1 MGRDFLDEKLTVAVV
16 VRMFPADIDR
26 LTEIVKDSEKYENNS
41 HAIRCAIQAFLRKW
55 GNV

>member
-1 MGRDFLDEKLTVAVV
+1 MERDFLDEKLTVAVV

-55 GNV
+55 GDV